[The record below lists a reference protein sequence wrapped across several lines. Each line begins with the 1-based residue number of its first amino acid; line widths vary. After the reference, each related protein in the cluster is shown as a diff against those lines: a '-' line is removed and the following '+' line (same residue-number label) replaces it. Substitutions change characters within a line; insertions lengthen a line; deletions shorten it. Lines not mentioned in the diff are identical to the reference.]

1 MPKTCA
7 EWFVLFVIVA
17 VMLGG
22 TALCMFAAYGA
33 SVKFGVPGL

>member
-1 MPKTCA
+1 MPKTRG
-7 EWFVLFVIVA
+7 EWVVLLVIVA

-22 TALCMFAAYGA
+22 TALCTLAAYGA

>member
-1 MPKTCA
+1 MPKTCG
-7 EWFVLFVIVA
+7 EWIVLFVIVA

-33 SVKFGVPGL
+33 SVRFDLPWL